1 MHDPHKAHIVRP
13 DVVVSGA
20 LVDWASK
27 GAAARRYKPSHTR
40 PRYPS
45 RPSVNQSI
53 SQSANIMG
61 IGEDCWCLGRWA
73 SGGRDAWDWETLRA
87 AYARYCRYL
96 LLPALWPAQAMLAC
110 QPWVIRYRVR
120 PRQWNPATRGMVAG
134 FSRGHPAALGPI
146 EPCQPILILGASW
159 YLPTCQ
165 PSAISPGWHH
175 WSAQTLFCRGFV
187 VPEKREVYPV
197 PRDYWDGVLFS
208 QREFASPPLPAAQRG
223 QETRDEQACPS
234 ITQHRPVLPP
244 VARLCRWPEEEEARS
259 SPLTQTSCYTR
270 LVSPCI
276 LCLFQGSSPARTQ
289 LPARRI

>member
-1 MHDPHKAHIVRP
+1 
-13 DVVVSGA
+13 
-20 LVDWASK
+20 
-27 GAAARRYKPSHTR
+27 
-40 PRYPS
+40 
-45 RPSVNQSI
+45 
-53 SQSANIMG
+53 MG
-61 IGEDCWCLGRWA
+61 ICEDCWCLGRWA
-73 SGGRDAWDWETLRA
+73 SGGRDAGDWETLRA

-110 QPWVIRYRVR
+110 RPWVIRYRVR

-134 FSRGHPAALGPI
+134 FSRGHPAAIGPI

-208 QREFASPPLPAAQRG
+208 QGESPRRRFLLHNEVR
-223 QETRDEQACPS
+223 
-234 ITQHRPVLPP
+234 RPVTSRHVRPLHSTVPCYLPWQDS
-244 VARLCRWPEEEEARS
+244 ADGL
-259 SPLTQTSCYTR
+259 
-270 LVSPCI
+270 
-276 LCLFQGSSPARTQ
+276 
-289 LPARRI
+289 RRG